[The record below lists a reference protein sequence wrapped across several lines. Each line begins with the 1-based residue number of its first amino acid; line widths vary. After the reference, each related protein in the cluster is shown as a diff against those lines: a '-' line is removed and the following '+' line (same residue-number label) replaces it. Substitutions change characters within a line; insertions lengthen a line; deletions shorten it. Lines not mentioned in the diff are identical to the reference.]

1 MAIHH
6 RYRFRSA
13 PPDQNLATARF
24 LVFGLAYAQAGRG
37 LIELEPST
45 EKRLKYLDFV
55 DIYADLDD
63 HERQLYT
70 KLYPHEVATMSG
82 FAQRF
87 LEKGR
92 ESTRDKPIG
101 GVRPG

>member
-1 MAIHH
+1 M
-6 RYRFRSA
+6 
-13 PPDQNLATARF
+13 
-24 LVFGLAYAQAGRG
+24 RG
-37 LIELEPST
+37 LIEVEPST

-55 DIYADLDD
+55 DSYADLDD

-70 KLYPHEVATMSG
+70 QLYPHGVATMSG

-92 ESTRDKPIG
+92 EERLRQGIQQGIPKADLRINLLSEALGLAIARGRGKC
-101 GVRPG
+101 